1 MFTRI
6 LFSAV
11 LLLLST
17 DCLAQNHGANVGVW
31 KDGLCTTFYSSGT
44 TTASVQTAWKD
55 GLSTVQHEYY
65 ASPAGGA
72 PPPVV
77 EPVRKK
83 TQAIILGERD
93 KWRQFLEDR
102 VARTGIEE
110 VVR

>member
-1 MFTRI
+1 MAQAGDI
-6 LFSAV
+6 MIIQC
-11 LLLLST
+11 LLIAIIWLIPMT
-17 DCLAQNHGANVGVW
+17 AIGAENDTMWSNGRAGV
-31 KDGLCTTFYSSGT
+31 YNSSGATPTMEWCLGRAST
-44 TTASVQTAWKD
+44 T
-55 GLSTVQHEYY
+55 HEYV
-65 ASPAGGA
+65 AGGA
-72 PPPVV
+72 PPVV